1 MRIEPIRSWAG
12 PNLAGAPVL
21 VAALVVLAGL
31 PAGASRHTM
40 LLDGQWEVAEGSLDT
55 PPKVFEHHV
64 PVPGLVD
71 LAKPGFG
78 LVGSRVKVPG
88 REAFWYRR
96 TFRLDGPV
104 PAVARLKI
112 GKAAYGS
119 CVWLNGVRLGEHWPS
134 FTPAWFDLK
143 PGLRGDGAWNELLVR
158 VGADRD
164 AVPKH
169 VPSGW
174 DFEKNRYIPGI
185 FDSVELILSG
195 SPYLLRVQCAPDIR
209 RGAVRVQAT
218 VQHTGPPATIRVQF
232 TVREAATGKVVGRAQ
247 SSLLAFQD
255 GDQRTVDVVIPIR
268 HPQLW
273 SPETPVLY
281 ELVADTGQDTL
292 TTRFGLRQFRLDPRT
307 GRAYLNGRPRFLR
320 GSNVTLYR
328 FFEDAERKDR
338 PWRQDWVRR
347 LHRRFKEMHW
357 DTLRYCIG
365 FPPELWY
372 RIADEEGFLIQDE
385 FPIWGLD
392 KQPENL
398 LLEELVREYTQWMQ
412 ERWNHPCVVIWDAQN
427 ETRTDLTGQA
437 IQQVRSLDLSDRPWD
452 NGWGPPQAPG
462 DAYESHPYLFSNPN
476 FRLSGLARVSGRPG
490 GNPAPNRYTNA
501 IILNEYGWLWLNR
514 DGTPTTLTRQVYA
527 NLLGTNA
534 TPAQRRELYARYL
547 AALTEFWRAHRA
559 CAGVLHFCALG
570 YSRPDGQTSDHW
582 IDLEQ
587 LTFEPQFYQYVRDAF
602 APVGIMIDHWAEVLP
617 PGQTS
622 TVPVVVINDLERRW
636 TGQVRFRLLHDG
648 QVLHQQLRPHTIE
661 PLGSNGLT
669 FTCVVPTSPGRYQ
682 FEAALLQPAAEP
694 VRSLRDFEVLSPAQ
708 HRARY
713 GLAVGR
719 PVRASSSATR
729 DGLHYPAEHAVDGD
743 PGTRWSSEFSDPQW
757 LAVDLGE
764 VTVIS
769 RVDLLW
775 EAAYARSYAIQVS
788 VDGTSW
794 TDVFRTDQGKGGT
807 EEVRFAPIA
816 ARWVRLYGLQRA
828 TPFGYSLWELRV
840 FE

>member
-1 MRIEPIRSWAG
+1 MRVEVVG
-12 PNLAGAPVL
+12 L
-21 VAALVVLAGL
+21 VAGLGWHRWLRTATQAMVLASV
-31 PAGASRHTM
+31 PVWAARQTV
-40 LLDGQWEVAEGSLDT
+40 LLDGQWEVAEGT
-55 PPKVFEHHV
+55 MEARPTVFEHVV

-71 LAKPGFG
+71 MAKPGFVV
-78 LVGSRVKVPG
+78 VGSRVKVPG

-96 TFRLDGPV
+96 TFRLDGPL
-104 PAVARLKI
+104 PTVARLKI

-119 CVWLNGVRLGEHWPS
+119 RVWLNGVLVGEHLPS
-134 FTPAWFDLK
+134 FTPGWFDVA
-143 PGLRGDGAWNELLVR
+143 PALRGGGALNELIVR

-174 DFEKNRYIPGI
+174 DFEKSRYIPGI
-185 FDSVELILSG
+185 FDSVELILSE
-195 SPYLLRVQCAPDIR
+195 SPYVVRVQCAPDIR

-218 VQHTGPPATIRVQF
+218 LRHTGPPAIIRARF
-232 TVREAATGKVVGRAQ
+232 TVREAASGKVVGRAE
-247 SSLLAFQD
+247 SGLLAFQD
-255 GDQRTVDVVIPIR
+255 GDERTIEVVVSIR
-268 HPQLW
+268 NPQLW
-273 SPETPVLY
+273 SPETPFLY
-281 ELVADTGQDTL
+281 ELVAETGRDTL
-292 TTRFGLRQFRLDPRT
+292 VTRFGLREFRFERQT

-338 PWRQDWVRR
+338 PWREDWVRR
-347 LHRRFKEMHW
+347 LHRRFKQMHW

-392 KQPENL
+392 KQPEAL
-398 LLEELVREYTQWMQ
+398 LVEELVREYTEWMQ
-412 ERWNHPCVVIWDAQN
+412 ERWNHPSVVIWDAQN
-427 ETRTDLTGQA
+427 ETRTEVTGQA
-437 IQQVRSLDLSDRPWD
+437 IQRVRHLDLSNRPWD
-452 NGWGPPQAPG
+452 NGWGPPQEPG
-462 DAYESHPYLFSNPN
+462 DCYESHPYLFSNPN
-476 FRLSGLARVSGRPG
+476 FRLSGLAHVSGRPT
-490 GNPAPNRYTNA
+490 GNPAPNCYTNA

-534 TPAQRRELYARYL
+534 TPAQRRYLYARYL

-559 CAGVLHFCALG
+559 CAGVLHFCGLG

-587 LTFEPQFYQYVRDAF
+587 LTFEPEFYRYVRDAF
-602 APVGIMIDHWAEVLP
+602 APVGLMIAHWAETLA
-617 PGQTS
+617 PGQTCS
-622 TVPVVVINDLERRW
+622 VPVAVINDLDRLWAGRV
-636 TGQVRFRLLHDG
+636 QFRLLQNG
-648 QVLHQQLRPHTIE
+648 QPLHQQVRPLSVE
-661 PLGSNGLT
+661 PLGSNGLI
-669 FTCVVPTSPGRYQ
+669 FNCAVPVTPGQYQ
-682 FEAALLQPAAEP
+682 FEATLLQRGAEP
-694 VRSLRDFEVLSPAQ
+694 VRSLRDFELLSPAQ
-708 HRARY
+708 QRARF
-713 GLAVGR
+713 GLAVGK
-719 PVRASSSATR
+719 PVRASSSVTR
-729 DGLHYPAEHAVDGD
+729 NGVEYAAEYAVDGH

-764 VTVIS
+764 VAVIS
-769 RVDLLW
+769 RVELVW

-794 TDVFRTDQGKGGT
+794 TDVFKTDEGKGGT
-807 EEVRFAPIA
+807 EVVRFAPIA
-816 ARWVRLYGLQRA
+816 ARWVRVYGTRRG

-840 FE
+840 FG